1 MRCSGDIVIGS
12 TIMPDS
18 ERFTL
23 STSAACA
30 SIDRL
35 RCTMPMPPFCAMQ
48 IAVRCS
54 VTVSI
59 AAEASGMESEISRV
73 NCVETSV
80 RAGTTSEAAGTRRT
94 SSNVRPSRTR
104 LSFMRLPGSRACLGS
119 GSGVPVV
126 AECTTANW
134 GPRVG
139 ASV

>member
-1 MRCSGDIVIGS
+1 MRCSGAIVIGS

-18 ERFTL
+18 ERLTL

-30 SIDRL
+30 SIGRL

-59 AAEASGMESEISRV
+59 AADTSGIESAISRV
-73 NCVETSV
+73 NCVETSTSGGEHV
-80 RAGTTSEAAGTRRT
+80 RGGGHEEDVVERQTLANPALVHA
-94 SSNVRPSRTR
+94 PSRLR
-104 LSFMRLPGSRACLGS
+104 
-119 GSGVPVV
+119 SGVPAV

-139 ASV
+139 A